1 MKVGKISANVI
12 QHSRHAISN
21 KDMISLE
28 IEIPRIILA
37 ELNTHKIMIRN
48 SQSTRA
54 VPIKDAIKQ
63 IEENMFMPKYWGKNQ
78 SGMVAKEEC
87 NSEIDPKS
95 FPGHEN
101 STYEYLITREATWKD
116 SASSA
121 IKYAMAYNNAGY
133 HKQICGR
140 LLEPFSM
147 IKLVFTATEW
157 DNFFNLR
164 IHPDAEPHFREL
176 AIKCYIAI
184 KNSKPIVIKNGEW
197 HLPYIDRIR
206 DGNGVLRY
214 YVNQKEIN
222 LETARDISLS
232 CIAQT
237 SYRKH
242 DTTEEKAET
251 IISKLFGSDPVHAS
265 PAESVATPMINPTG
279 FIPFEGT
286 LPFECPQYWEDGVT
300 HITRDGNKWSGQ
312 LKHFI
317 QYRQLIPNNVC
328 NDFTHDKFIEYT
340 MDLPMERIFE

>member
-87 NSEIDPKS
+87 NEEVNAYTTGDW
-95 FPGHEN
+95 HED
-101 STYEYLITREATWKD
+101 EFITREAAWVC
-116 SASSA
+116 SAESA
-121 IKYAMAYNNAGY
+121 IRYASGFSEANY

-184 KNSKPIVIKNGEW
+184 KNSKPVIIESGEW

-206 DGNGVLRY
+206 DENGILRY
-214 YVNQKEIN
+214 YANDKMVD
-222 LETARDISLS
+222 LETARNISLS

-242 DTTEEKAET
+242 DTTEEKADK
-251 IISKLFGSDPVHAS
+251 ILSKLFGSDPVHAS
-265 PAESVATPMINPTG
+265 PAESVATPMINPIG
-279 FIPFEGT
+279 FVSEGK
-286 LPFECPQYWEDGVT
+286 LPGELPQYWENGIT

-340 MDLPMERIFE
+340 MDLPMEKIFP